1 MSVTDPKYA
10 GKGWSEN
17 SERFLRTM
25 RRKKTP
31 GNIVPE
37 QFSKFYRTT
46 TLKNY
51 F

>member
-31 GNIVPE
+31 GNIDPE